1 MRMARET
8 EACPMGTIV
17 HMCCSAAG
25 VMQIGTREPTV
36 SGSGQENMERDKRL
50 PTRLYKYR
58 ALTARTLDMVV
69 GDQLHFADPSK
80 FNDPLDTRP
89 SLDNDVGVAELG
101 KILWMLTEQRI
112 ASEMRTAAD
121 AMRLKGPKT
130 TDLIEKRSRGRADE
144 RMAEFE
150 YSALDPEFD
159 AEANLKYRIELELL
173 RRYERGIVSLAE
185 RNDCPLM
192 WSHYGDQHRGICLG
206 YSVPERAAGDVHR
219 VAYDGDRL
227 VRASEVEAMLNG
239 DDEARARVDAAV
251 LLRKAESWSY
261 EQEWRLIGR
270 RGTGGSPLDLEEI
283 VFGMKCKDSVKYAV
297 MKSLEERSGSV
308 EFHQMREERG
318 TFRLRKEELTCDD
331 ELFVH
336 FPERHL
342 DMLEGFEDLTV
353 GDAATGG
360 K

>member
-1 MRMARET
+1 
-8 EACPMGTIV
+8 MGTVV
-17 HMCCSAAG
+17 HMGCSSAG
-25 VMQIGTREPTV
+25 VMQIGTREPIV
-36 SGSGQENMERDKRL
+36 SGSGQENMEKEKRL
-50 PTRLYKYR
+50 PARLFKYR

-69 GDQLHFADPSK
+69 GDRLHFADPST

-112 ASEMRTAAD
+112 AAEMRTAAD
-121 AMRLKGPKT
+121 AMRLKGPRT

-150 YSALDPEFD
+150 YSAMDPEFD
-159 AEANLKYRIELELL
+159 AEATLRYRIELELL
-173 RRYERGIVSLAE
+173 GRYEKGIVSFAE
-185 RNDCPLM
+185 REDCPLM

-206 YSVPERAAGDVHR
+206 YSVPEGATGAVHQ

-227 VRASEVEAMLNG
+227 VKASEVEAMLNG

-270 RGTGGSPLDLEEI
+270 RGTEGSPLELEEI
-283 VFGMKCKDSVKYAV
+283 IFGMKCKESGKYTVMKALECRGGSVKFY
-297 MKSLEERSGSV
+297 E
-308 EFHQMREERG
+308 MREERG
-318 TFRLRKEELTCDD
+318 TFNLRKDKLGYEG

-336 FPERHL
+336 FPRRHL
-342 DMLEGFEDLTV
+342 GILEGFKDMTA
-353 GDAATGG
+353 GDGASGG
-360 K
+360 E